1 MPQRLLLPL
10 VLLFA
15 ALVPV
20 RADDVLPAQWI
31 AVTAPAF
38 RAAVEPLCARRKAQ
52 GMRVVVVVTTEV
64 VENPSQKGASS
75 QLRDHLARLCRDYR
89 GASRILLLG
98 ALKAN
103 SPREAR
109 QIVVPPLSGTI
120 GRMKGQPTDHGYGR
134 PGDDLLPVVAVGRL
148 PARTAEEARA
158 MIQKTL
164 DHEGDTQ
171 PGDWRR
177 RLTVLAG
184 APQYNP
190 LVDSLVERLAIA
202 QLARID
208 PSWQGQAIYHNP
220 QSRFCLPDDVCH
232 ERARAY
238 VEQGQA
244 VTLYLGHSSAQGFYA
259 GRTRY
264 LDRDDWADLTIARG
278 RGVFATFGCNGC
290 QLWGPDGEGYGLAAI
305 RNPHGP
311 VAVLGSHGICFAAMV
326 KLASEAFTDSIL
338 GPRPPERLGESWLQL
353 KKGLARGTMDPI
365 TFRLLDAVDGDSTI
379 PQDEQRREHLEMFV
393 LLGDPALRL
402 PSLPADVLLSVAEKP
417 VAGGVVTVKGTAPN
431 RLEGGRVRL
440 TIERPRDS
448 DPPGDLALPRQ
459 PAAERARAMI
469 ERHQRAND
477 FVVVKRETIVKNGRF
492 EVACTLPAEL
502 PWRRLIVRAQVTTD
516 RQEGLGIKKIGGW

>member
-1 MPQRLLLPL
+1 M
-10 VLLFA
+10 
-15 ALVPV
+15 
-20 RADDVLPAQWI
+20 
-31 AVTAPAF
+31 
-38 RAAVEPLCARRKAQ
+38 
-52 GMRVVVVVTTEV
+52 
-64 VENPSQKGASS
+64 
-75 QLRDHLARLCRDYR
+75 
-89 GASRILLLG
+89 
-98 ALKAN
+98 
-103 SPREAR
+103 
-109 QIVVPPLSGTI
+109 
-120 GRMKGQPTDHGYGR
+120 
-134 PGDDLLPVVAVGRL
+134 
-148 PARTAEEARA
+148 
-158 MIQKTL
+158 
-164 DHEGDTQ
+164 
-171 PGDWRR
+171 
-177 RLTVLAG
+177 
-184 APQYNP
+184 
-190 LVDSLVERLAIA
+190 
-202 QLARID
+202 
-208 PSWQGQAIYHNP
+208 
-220 QSRFCLPDDVCH
+220 
-232 ERARAY
+232 
-238 VEQGQA
+238 
-244 VTLYLGHSSAQGFYA
+244 TLYLGHSSAQGFYA

-379 PQDEQRREHLEMFV
+379 PQDEQHGNTWRCSSSSATRR
-393 LLGDPALRL
+393 LRL

-469 ERHQRAND
+469 ERHQR
-477 FVVVKRETIVKNGRF
+477 TT
-492 EVACTLPAEL
+492 TL
-502 PWRRLIVRAQVTTD
+502 W
-516 RQEGLGIKKIGGW
+516 W